1 MPNDLTTKRNLLD
14 AREDLRLESRRKL
27 ASSGFTASTWTLSG
41 VVLVACGGAGEITD
55 ALCPNF
61 DAAVL
66 VSCGGGSP
74 PSGERHYVQS
84 SPVEGARLYFDMNN
98 DKVINDDDIATQNG
112 QYPEGFVTDA
122 NGEVAPIPLHL
133 YGKSFV
139 AYLDGAIN
147 ADTRE
152 SFPAGTKYY
161 SITHPSDEDDM
172 PASDEGDQDTLFL
185 PFHNLASP
193 ITNWIAGQAELEG
206 RVLTSRQVFEDVNNV
221 IANFLGRESYSMLT
235 EDELIAF
242 DLLYAAILNDANY
255 EGNPV
260 IEALSAYLAT
270 NPSLTDVR
278 SNAQTLIATL
288 TDTDVTTLIVLHV
301 DDDTTS
307 ANMIDLPD
315 VTIGTNAEAGAYI
328 ATVYAVS
335 AGAVSYRMV
344 DENDVEVSGGNFV
357 VDSRTGV
364 ISVADGA
371 DLTAS
376 NTAIP
381 VYVQVTSGGESE
393 TVKIDVTVQ
402 SVATLTAP
410 TTSGPIEIAE
420 NMLGSDAAPV
430 VTGIDAGS
438 GAVKANFIISD
449 AADSPPGYAAMFDI
463 VQDGTTWNLV
473 LRDTESLDYEAIRGG
488 EIKLNV
494 QVDTATHA
502 PSDVLEFT
510 ITVTDVTDITFSGDF
525 GGEVTE
531 DATDE
536 DADSLVATG
545 SISVNNNSDNA
556 DVSVTDSGT
565 YGTLSFDSASG
576 TWTYTLNNA
585 HADVQSL
592 RTGEFLVD
600 TATISVASTP
610 TATTKDIHVIIH
622 GENEVLVFADATRT
636 AEDVEIGDTAL
647 GGSFDLGNVLTDFG
661 MTFTGQASGAG
672 QHTTVEF
679 ADSVSP
685 TLSTLFNLDPNGD
698 LSFTGTSAGA
708 SSLGIGAIELTMI
721 VSAPESTTEEI
732 DPFTV
737 QVNVALADQTI
748 GINENDDSP
757 ANLPTLPTGNGAI
770 TYAITGGND
779 ANRFTIDPTTGAITL
794 NQNVHVNRATGTAEA
809 DIFVID
815 ALTEIRAGAGDDLI
829 AVNAGYVDVYGDAGN
844 DIFYLDF
851 ATLVA
856 DVFNNA
862 VTIKDYTN
870 DVNQQ
875 DIIRVKVTTAQKA
888 MIDAETS
895 IADKFDVLGIDAYV
909 GGGNFWFDEPIS
921 EESPLLIE
929 NISSTGDVIF
939 EFVTEEDPALKG
951 ALDFESDATSYT
963 LIVTATDTS
972 NPADTDDATIIV
984 NVENAQE
991 GPADYE
997 ITLNNDETMLIAALV
1012 DADPNNEDPDGVD
1025 GAVMYRWFTIG
1036 GTGDSTTKN
1045 YLGAESTSN
1054 TLDISSHTLPVGAT
1068 YGVEV
1073 RYLDGQGMNEE
1084 FDVRFASVYFFDHPQ
1099 DAIMVN
1105 ENDATPTVAPT
1116 NLPTVQA
1123 MSDAAIV
1130 SYRIT
1135 DGNIGNVFDIG
1146 ESTGEI
1152 TLATGET
1159 LDYETDP
1166 NTYTLTILAEDA
1178 NGSANS
1184 ATVTINV
1191 IGVNDNA
1198 PDIVVANASPT
1209 VMEQT
1214 ASADTDIITGITVTD
1229 ADVGKTYAQGDF
1241 ALTGDSKFK
1250 FVWDATAQT
1259 GSVVLTSGSTI
1270 AAGTISLSLTVTDAN
1285 PVGHTGTDT
1294 QALTITVEAPP
1305 EDITMNSPPYTPD
1318 RQEQAHQDSY
1328 DPDDLG
1334 LTPMPDPAE
1343 PM

>member
-41 VVLVACGGAGEITD
+41 VVLVACGGAGKITD

-84 SPVEGARLYFDMNN
+84 SPVQGARLYFDMNN

-122 NGEVAPIPLHL
+122 NGEIAPIPLHL

-147 ADTRE
+147 ADTGE
-152 SFPAGTKYY
+152 SFPAGTEYY

-172 PASDEGDQDTLFL
+172 PASDEGDQDSLLL

-193 ITNWIAGQAELEG
+193 ITDWIARQAELEG

-221 IANFLGRESYSMLT
+221 IANFLGRENYSMLMD
-235 EDELIAF
+235 DEQIAF
-242 DLLYAAILNDANY
+242 DLLYAAILNPANY
-255 EGNPV
+255 EGNPA

-288 TDTDVTTLIVLHV
+288 TDADVTTLIVLHV

-420 NMLGSDAAPV
+420 NMLGSDADPV

-748 GINENDDSP
+748 SINENDDSP
-757 ANLPTLPTGNGAI
+757 ANLPPLPTGNGAI
-770 TYAITGGND
+770 SYEITGGNAD
-779 ANRFTIDPTTGAITL
+779 NKFTIDTTTNAITL
-794 NQNVHVNRATGTAEA
+794 NE
-809 DIFVID
+809 
-815 ALTEIRAGAGDDLI
+815 
-829 AVNAGYVDVYGDAGN
+829 
-844 DIFYLDF
+844 
-851 ATLVA
+851 
-856 DVFNNA
+856 
-862 VTIKDYTN
+862 
-870 DVNQQ
+870 
-875 DIIRVKVTTAQKA
+875 
-888 MIDAETS
+888 
-895 IADKFDVLGIDAYV
+895 
-909 GGGNFWFDEPIS
+909 
-921 EESPLLIE
+921 
-929 NISSTGDVIF
+929 
-939 EFVTEEDPALKG
+939 G

-1305 EDITMNSPPYTPD
+1305 EDITMNSPPYTQT
-1318 RQEQAHQDSY
+1318 RQEAEAY
-1328 DPDDLG
+1328 DPVGSDDQI
-1334 LTPMPDPAE
+1334 AQE
-1343 PM
+1343 PPLEIM

>member
-41 VVLVACGGAGEITD
+41 VVLVACGGAGKITD

-84 SPVEGARLYFDMNN
+84 SPVQGARLYFDMNN

-122 NGEVAPIPLHL
+122 NGEIAPIPLHL

-172 PASDEGDQDTLFL
+172 PASDEGDQDSLLL

-193 ITNWIAGQAELEG
+193 ITNWIAGQAGFTEG
-206 RVLTSRQVFEDVNNV
+206 YVLTSRQVFDEVNDAMSNFFGYEDD
-221 IANFLGRESYSMLT
+221 YSLLT

-242 DLLYAAILNDANY
+242 DLLYAAILNEANY
-255 EGNPV
+255 EGNPA

-288 TDTDVTTLIVLHV
+288 TDADVTTLIVLHV

-364 ISVADGA
+364 ISVADGVTTLSA
-371 DLTAS
+371 ETTEL
-376 NTAIP
+376 
-381 VYVQVTSGGESE
+381 YVQVTANADSTQTE

-402 SVATLTAP
+402 SVITLDATAG
-410 TTSGPIEIAE
+410 TSGNVDE
-420 NMLGSDAAPV
+420 N
-430 VTGIDAGS
+430 DAG
-438 GAVKANFIISD
+438 AVAVMGIEASDTATATDFIISD
-449 AADSPPGYAAMFDI
+449 VLGALSGYARMFEMEAAT
-463 VQDGTTWNLV
+463 GATNTWNLK
-473 LRDTESLDYEAIRGG
+473 LKAGESLDYEAIRGG

-748 GINENDDSP
+748 GIDENDDSP
-757 ANLPTLPTGNGAI
+757 ANLPPLPTGNGAI
-770 TYAITGGND
+770 SYEITGGNAD
-779 ANRFTIDPTTGAITL
+779 NKFTIDTTTNAITL
-794 NQNVHVNRATGTAEA
+794 NE
-809 DIFVID
+809 
-815 ALTEIRAGAGDDLI
+815 
-829 AVNAGYVDVYGDAGN
+829 
-844 DIFYLDF
+844 
-851 ATLVA
+851 
-856 DVFNNA
+856 
-862 VTIKDYTN
+862 
-870 DVNQQ
+870 
-875 DIIRVKVTTAQKA
+875 
-888 MIDAETS
+888 
-895 IADKFDVLGIDAYV
+895 
-909 GGGNFWFDEPIS
+909 
-921 EESPLLIE
+921 
-929 NISSTGDVIF
+929 
-939 EFVTEEDPALKG
+939 G

-1191 IGVNDNA
+1191 TGVNDNA

-1259 GSVVLTSGSTI
+1259 GSVVLTSGETI

-1285 PVGHTGTDT
+1285 PVGHPGTDT

-1305 EDITMNSPPYTPD
+1305 EDITMNSPPYTQT
-1318 RQEQAHQDSY
+1318 RQEAEAY